1 MNLNIKNETDTLVS
15 VILGIANDLG
25 EIPALDK
32 CIDPKTKFH
41 IINNSYPKEKNC
53 IKEINNFKN
62 VLKKYNVN
70 VLRPENNIKNL
81 DQIFTRDISFVIEN
95 KFFIPEIIKER
106 NEEKKGIKS
115 IIDQLDKKQKIY
127 IPNNIKIE
135 GGDIIL
141 YNKYIFIGYTE
152 KESDLNLKVSRT
164 NKKSIKYIQK
174 LFPNKKIIG
183 IKLIKD
189 DINPKKSI
197 LHLDCTMQPVGNNK
211 LIIYEEGLSD
221 KKDIKL
227 IHKIFGQENLIKI
240 DKEEM
245 YEGCANIFSINKQT
259 IVSDITFKKL
269 NNKLEKLGF
278 TLEKINYREISKFG
292 GLFRCSTLPLERLS

>member
-15 VILGIANDLG
+15 VVLGIANDLG
-25 EIPALDK
+25 EIPTLDK
-32 CIDPKTKFH
+32 CIDPKTKYH

-53 IKEINNFKN
+53 IKETDNFRN
-62 VLKKYNVN
+62 VLRKHNVN
-70 VLRPENNIKNL
+70 VLRPKNNIKNL

-106 NEEKKGIKS
+106 NKEKKGIKS
-115 IIDQLDKKQKIY
+115 IINQLDDKQKIY
-127 IPNNIKIE
+127 IPSNIKIE
-135 GGDIIL
+135 GGDVIL

-152 KESDLNLKVSRT
+152 KESDKNLKVSRT
-164 NKKSIKYIQK
+164 TRNSIEYIQK
-174 LFPNKKIIG
+174 LFPNKNIIG

-197 LHLDCTMQPVGNNK
+197 LHLDCTMQPVGKNK

-227 IHKIFGQENLIKI
+227 IHKIFGKENLIKI

-245 YEGCANIFSINKQT
+245 YEGCANIFSINNKT
-259 IVSDITFKKL
+259 IVSDITFKRL
-269 NNKLEKLGF
+269 NNELKKLGF
-278 TLEKINYREISKFG
+278 IIEKINYRETSKFG
-292 GLFRCSTLPLERLS
+292 GLLRCSTLPLERLS